1 MAVDKHTYTYTIQ
14 EVTMTH
20 KKATRTTT
28 HHYYQLRIKCHDT
41 HDVVYTKSINK
52 IFPDA
57 WDKIMEEAKSM
68 KKLY

>member
-14 EVTMTH
+14 EITMTH
-20 KKATRTTT
+20 KRPTGTST

-52 IFPDA
+52 IFSNA
-57 WDKIMEEAKSM
+57 WELIMEEAKSM

>member
-1 MAVDKHTYTYTIQ
+1 MAIDKHTYTYTIQ
-14 EVTMTH
+14 EITMTH
-20 KKATRTTT
+20 KRPTGVST

-52 IFPDA
+52 NFSNA
-57 WDKIMEEAKSM
+57 WELIMKEAIYM

>member
-14 EVTMTH
+14 EITMTH
-20 KKATRTTT
+20 KKATKTTT
-28 HHYYQLRIKCHDT
+28 HHYYQLRIKCQDS

-52 IFPDA
+52 YLPNA
-57 WDKIMEEAKSM
+57 WEKITQDLIYM